1 MILWREAE
9 ETDLAPVLALLSDD
23 RRDADPKPMPA
34 ETARALWREM
44 AAQGVTRLIVGTDA
58 AGRVVATYQISI
70 LLGLSLA
77 APRRAQ
83 IEAVRVA
90 ASLRGQ
96 GIGAALMADAEARAR
111 AAGVTVM
118 QLTTH
123 ASRRRAHAF
132 YERLGFTRSHFGY
145 KRKLD

>member
-1 MILWREAE
+1 MICWREAGE
-9 ETDLAPVLALLSDD
+9 ADLAPVLALLSDD
-23 RRDADPKPMPA
+23 RRDADPQPMAPEVA
-34 ETARALWREM
+34 LALWHEM
-44 AAQGVTRLIVGTDA
+44 VAQGVTRLIVGTDD
-58 AGRVVATYQISI
+58 AGQIVATYQLSI
-70 LLGLSLA
+70 LTGLSLA

-90 ASLRGQ
+90 AGLRGQ

-111 AAGVTVM
+111 AAGTVVM

-123 ASRRRAHAF
+123 VSRTRAHAF

>member
-1 MILWREAE
+1 MICWREAIE
-9 ETDLAPVLALLSDD
+9 ADLAPVLALLSDD
-23 RRDADPKPMPA
+23 RRDADPQPMAPEVA
-34 ETARALWREM
+34 LALWREM
-44 AAQGVTRLIVGTDA
+44 GAQGVTRLIVGTDD
-58 AGRVVATYQISI
+58 AGQIVATYQLSI
-70 LLGLSLA
+70 LTGLSLA

-90 ASLRGQ
+90 AGLRGQ

-111 AAGVTVM
+111 AAGAVVM

-123 ASRRRAHAF
+123 VSRTRAHAF
-132 YERLGFTRSHFGY
+132 YKRLGFTRSHFGY